1 MSAMDDPKLIETLT
15 RLETKLDNFINT
27 STDHES
33 RIRGLEKR
41 VWSIPTGA
49 FLVNLVG
56 VVITYLSMH
65 HQEETWV
72 AQELTTMN

>member
-33 RIRGLEKR
+33 RIRNLEKR

-56 VVITYLSMH
+56 VIITYLSMH
-65 HQEETWV
+65 H
-72 AQELTTMN
+72 